1 MTQMTEHQFD
11 NQWKA
16 IFKTGSLFAI
26 MVILGTLAD
35 VVAGSI
41 LGGDL
46 SAIPSTAAGRFEQF
60 GGNTLLGLYNLDLLN
75 LITALL
81 MVPVFVSLFSA
92 LYRHYTHFAIHIPGH
107 IYYRNSDICS

>member
-1 MTQMTEHQFD
+1 
-11 NQWKA
+11 
-16 IFKTGSLFAI
+16 
-26 MVILGTLAD
+26 
-35 VVAGSI
+35 
-41 LGGDL
+41 
-46 SAIPSTAAGRFEQF
+46 
-60 GGNTLLGLYNLDLLN
+60 LN